1 MKNAVSQL
9 KKVGIVNNAK
19 PITHFFV
26 NANDPDEACS
36 QAMVQ
41 LKNRIMSEKKSS
53 KVMDLLEEIQFDIR
67 ITKVR
72 AVKPLDR

>member
-1 MKNAVSQL
+1 MEKAVNQL

-19 PITHFFV
+19 PITHFFI

-36 QAMVQ
+36 QAIVQ
-41 LKNRIMSEKKSS
+41 LKSRIMAEKKNS